1 MSRLPKG
8 VIVNQ
13 ELVSIEFEGRMVSGT
28 YTVRRGGITVTSDA
42 GVKNAV
48 VGRLE
53 PNVLARMM
61 LEELEQDRKRR
72 AESQN
77 QDSSS

>member
-28 YTVRRGGITVTSDA
+28 YTVRRGGITVTSEA
-42 GVKNAV
+42 ERQERG
-48 VGRLE
+48 GRE
-53 PNVLARMM
+53 IGA
-61 LEELEQDRKRR
+61 
-72 AESQN
+72 
-77 QDSSS
+77 